1 MKNYP
6 LNSKRYTQ
14 FPSNIDTAGFLLIVL
29 MAVISFCPAC
39 DNAERTTQIITA
51 PEDGAQELPMGEGLD
66 IGALAPRLYACQ
78 IATENLITFHSTEVK
93 NSSLFS
99 TAPAHEAAV
108 VRNSVSCKP
117 VMKTSKPKGPN

>member
-14 FPSNIDTAGFLLIVL
+14 FPSNIDTAGVLLIVL
-29 MAVISFCPAC
+29 MAVIFFCPAC

-66 IGALAPRLYACQ
+66 IGALAPDFTLPDSNGKSY
-78 IATENLITFHSTEVK
+78 NLSQYRGQKLVIVFYRTGT
-93 NSSLFS
+93 
-99 TAPAHEAAV
+99 
-108 VRNSVSCKP
+108 
-117 VMKTSKPKGPN
+117 